1 LIDYFLISTLHSLHV
16 LTRPL
21 ADVSAPKRTAVGPPS
36 SHDWRAFFFLK
47 QQIKKANSGQ
57 F

>member
-1 LIDYFLISTLHSLHV
+1 LSGYFLISTLHSLHV

-21 ADVSAPKRTAVGPPS
+21 ADVSAPKREAVGPPS

-47 QQIKKANSGQ
+47 Q
-57 F
+57 

>member
-1 LIDYFLISTLHSLHV
+1 LSGYFLISTLHSLHV

-21 ADVSAPKRTAVGPPS
+21 ADVSAPKREAVGPPS

-47 QQIKKANSGQ
+47 QSIKKITSE
-57 F
+57 